1 MRTNWAIGTAT
12 AAGIVAGV
20 VWGGIPASGQDATP
34 PAQSLQAAQQEID
47 RKIEDLQ
54 RQKEVLQRQAEQ
66 QEVLTDLQN
75 QARERKEGIA
85 GELTEIG
92 NAEAATSPAVKAQR
106 QARMQHLETQGK
118 AIDEVLAMKD
128 VAALPKVREIFAQM
142 ADSDNEWDIALG
154 PRHDTAVMIEELE
167 IRATGEEG
175 TEAQRKLLDR
185 IRASCKENMA
195 AREAQFQATKVVAS
209 KTREIENLVK
219 QFHSGN

>member
-85 GELTEIG
+85 DELTEIG
-92 NAEAATSPAVKAQR
+92 NAEATTSQAVKAQR

-118 AIDEVLAMKD
+118 AVADVLAVKD
-128 VAALPKVREIFAQM
+128 IAALPKVRDIFAQI
-142 ADSDNEWDIALG
+142 ADKDAEWEIVLG
-154 PRHDTAVMIEELE
+154 PQYQTAVMLEELE
-167 IRATGEEG
+167 TQATGEEG

-185 IRASCKENMA
+185 IRAVCKESTV
-195 AREAQFQATKVVAS
+195 AREAQFQATKAIS
-209 KTREIENLVK
+209 NKSREIETLVE